1 MKTLIQWT
9 RDVPLGYE
17 EYDSGSMPIHLK
29 RPDPTGKDVSPD
41 GGPGFVHHLMHQ
53 GTVFTADHYC
63 VRDRDDGGV
72 DVLSWNDSPVDG
84 WKFGSVRTFYPL
96 SPDADFGGAYNTKQ
110 SIDTVRHWAE
120 SGIRERLIS
129 MGFREA
135 RIAAWTDFPMP
146 DESET
151 FHGLLVSDSL
161 QQDHVFRVQAENRSW
176 REWTDGIPEHLVKN
190 GRLVD
195 QRTLGFYKR
204 NVGTQTLIAKSST
217 TADNTIH
224 AASHELEIDRDTTT
238 ASTVAENVAFGADEL
253 THLLTSISGVP
264 NESSWPNGLY
274 RWQID
279 AAAAG
284 SELTFGCLTIGGS
297 AGHFARVNSG
307 ATAHVGSTWTQTQSV
322 FSGPGLHVASRT
334 LTPPTGVAADRFEAL
349 LACGSSAMHGNQSLD
364 LELNEADDFIDGPW
378 AALPTA
384 DDLATKQVFLGL
396 DTTIKINGG

>member
-1 MKTLIQWT
+1 M
-9 RDVPLGYE
+9 PL
-17 EYDSGSMPIHLK
+17 HLK
-29 RPDPTGKDVSPD
+29 KSDPTGLNIDPD
-41 GGPGFVHHLMHQ
+41 GNPRYVHHLMVQ
-53 GTVFTADHYC
+53 GAVFTADHYC
-63 VRDRDDGGV
+63 VRDREDGGV
-72 DVLSWNDSPVDG
+72 DVITWSDSAPVG
-84 WKFGSVRTFYPL
+84 ERFGAIRTFYNL
-96 SPDADFGGAYNTKQ
+96 STDPDFGGAYNTKQ

-120 SGIRERLIS
+120 TGIRDRLIS
-129 MGFREA
+129 MGFRES
-135 RIAAWTDFPMP
+135 RIGAWADFPMP

-161 QQDHVFRVQAENRSW
+161 QQDHVLRVQAEKRSW
-176 REWTDGIPEHLVKN
+176 REWTDGVPEHLVKN

-195 QRTLGFYKR
+195 QRTLGFYAR

-224 AASHELEIDRDTTT
+224 AASNELEIDRDTTT
-238 ASTVAENVAFGADEL
+238 AATVSEPVAFGADEL

-264 NESSWPNGLY
+264 NEATWPNGLY

-279 AAAAG
+279 VSNAG

-322 FSGPGLHVASRT
+322 FSGPGLHIASRT

-349 LACGSSAMHGNQSLD
+349 LACASSAMHGNQNLV

-378 AALPTA
+378 ADLPAA

-396 DTTIKINGG
+396 DTTIKISGG